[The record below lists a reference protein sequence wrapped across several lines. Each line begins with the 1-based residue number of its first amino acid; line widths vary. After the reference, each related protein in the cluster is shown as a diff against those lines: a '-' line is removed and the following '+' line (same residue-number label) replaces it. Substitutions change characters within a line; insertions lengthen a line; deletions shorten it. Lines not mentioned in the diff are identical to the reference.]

1 MSTEQ
6 QAETAIQKKPQ
17 PSIKA
22 FFSSDN
28 VKAKFAEL
36 LGKKAPGFITS
47 VLQVVNSNTLLQ
59 KADHGSIYNAAA
71 MAATLDLPVVSGLGF
86 AWIVPY
92 SGRAQFQIGW
102 RGFVQLAQ
110 RTAQYEHI
118 NVLPVRQSQFKKWH
132 PLDEVL
138 DADFDLED
146 DSDVVGYV
154 AKFTLLSGFKKTVY
168 WKKEKVQAHA
178 KRYSKSYS
186 SGPWVTHFDDMA
198 MKTVLKN
205 TLSKWGPMSIELQRA
220 MEADQA
226 VIEDLDTDQF
236 SYVDNN
242 TEEPAPQESPVVTRA
257 KFMLDDLKTRKEVV
271 AFMAKLDMN
280 EFNKEEWI
288 TVETYATSLDV
299 K

>member
-1 MSTEQ
+1 MSTQEEQKRQQEMQLQKQ
-6 QAETAIQKKPQ
+6 QAAKLKG
-17 PSIKA
+17 

-28 VKAKFAEL
+28 VKAKFTEL

-47 VLQVVNSNTLLQ
+47 VLQVVSGNTLLQ
-59 KADHGSIYNAAA
+59 KADINSIYNAAA

-118 NVLPVRQSQFKKWH
+118 NVLPVRKSQFKKWH
-132 PLDEVL
+132 PLDEIL
-138 DADFDLED
+138 EADFEIED
-146 DSDVVGYV
+146 ESEVVGYV

-205 TLSKWGPMSIELQRA
+205 ALSKWGPMSIELQRA
-220 MEADQA
+220 IEADQA
-226 VIEDLDTDQF
+226 VIEDLDNDQF
-236 SYVDNN
+236 SYVDNADA
-242 TEEPAPQESPVVTRA
+242 EKAEYRKEVERVLFIMA
-257 KFMLDDLKTRKEVV
+257 DLKTKKERKEFVD
-271 AFMAKLDMN
+271 KLNPSDFTN
-280 EFNKEEWI
+280 EEAEVIWAAI
-288 TVETYATSLDV
+288 GED
-299 K
+299 